1 MLDIFVISAKRHS
14 IMARVECISNPP
26 LSLSLTRRSRT
37 FFEMRFTLLAALVS
51 QYAKERT

>member
-1 MLDIFVISAKRHS
+1 
-14 IMARVECISNPP
+14 MARVECISNRP

-37 FFEMRFTLLAALVS
+37 FFEIRFTLLLALVS